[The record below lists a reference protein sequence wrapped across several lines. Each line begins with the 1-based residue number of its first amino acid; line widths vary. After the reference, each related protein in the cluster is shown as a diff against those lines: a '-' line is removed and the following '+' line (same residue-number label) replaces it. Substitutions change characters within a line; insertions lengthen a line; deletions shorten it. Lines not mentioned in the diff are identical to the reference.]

1 MPPEQ
6 PAAAPRRIP
15 SAGVAVPGVAA
26 PGVAVPGV
34 DAGVAVAEFA
44 GTPRM
49 RRTAPGVGWL
59 LAARILLTVAATASL
74 MVAALAV
81 GMRVDDR
88 QVEAHLATATA
99 TVLSV
104 SPLLTGIE
112 FVDSSGITIRPPDGV
127 LYPGLLSMSQRF
139 QIEYSTLDPSVV
151 RVAGR
156 SATVGSVVLL
166 ETFAGIWLVALS
178 GGWVL
183 RRQSR
188 RKRRAAALGPQ
199 EPAVSAA

>member
-15 SAGVAVPGVAA
+15 SAGDAVPGA
-26 PGVAVPGV
+26 
-34 DAGVAVAEFA
+34 DAGIAVAESTRA
-44 GTPRM
+44 LRM
-49 RRTAPGVGWL
+49 RRTAPGAGWL
-59 LAARILLTVAATASL
+59 LAARILLTLAAAASL

-104 SPLLTGIE
+104 SPLRTGIE

-127 LYPGLLSMSQRF
+127 LYPGLLSMGQRF
-139 QIEYSTLDPSVV
+139 QVEYSTLDPSIV

-188 RKRRAAALGPQ
+188 RKRRAAAPGPQ

>member
-6 PAAAPRRIP
+6 PAAAPQRIP
-15 SAGVAVPGVAA
+15 SAGVSVPGVAA
-26 PGVAVPGV
+26 PGV

-59 LAARILLTVAATASL
+59 LAARILLTVAAAASL